1 MAGKTRFEAPA
12 SPDSGFAGNFS
23 NGQRG
28 NGGAD
33 SRMFGYGKVT
43 SRISGAGTGEMP
55 PLSQCLTLDQ
65 IKMGD
70 QKYPRSGELRRVLG
84 ISVGST
90 LEDNAFGATHLKTS
104 PPVSTEEVKRLR
116 ANLADTCGKASG
128 RAKKFDELLHKL
140 NKFGE
145 VTKKPLRNEALTNER
160 SGSSNLKMG
169 TQVHRG
175 LSDQVTLKTED
186 RTKNVSLNKRVRTS
200 VAETRSEF
208 RGNGQPRQ
216 QLLMTK
222 DRDKVKQSNASTD
235 SAEEKIRRLPAGGEG
250 WDKKMKRK
258 RSVGSVTSRPSDNDG
273 EPKRNVHHKFNSELG
288 LSSCDPH
295 SLRSGTFGGAGGN
308 SKLEGTLSTT
318 SAHATLKNERE
329 KSPLSRGFTAGLNKE
344 KALAKGSIK
353 LNSCEES
360 HAASPGPITK
370 GKASRASRSGLL
382 VGNNSTPTIPRIPGT
397 LESWDQPSNL
407 NKSLCIGGANNRKRP
422 LPAGSSSPPIT
433 QWIGQR
439 PQKISRTRRVN
450 LVSPVSNNDEMQMS
464 SEGCSPSD
472 FGARSTYNTVNG
484 SLLSK
489 GATSGT
495 QSFKVK
501 PESVLSPGRLSESE
515 ESGVGENRFKEKGTG
530 NSEGEEKTV
539 NGIQNTRPPMAH
551 AKKNKLLVKDNVGDG
566 VRRQGRSGRG
576 SSFARG
582 DISPAK
588 EKLDNLSMP
597 KPLRG
602 MRPASDKNCSKS
614 GRPMKKQTERKGF
627 SRLGL
632 PVSGGSP
639 GFTGESDD
647 DQEELLSAAKSAY
660 NFSIHACSSV
670 FWKKV
675 ESLFTMISSEEK
687 TYLLEQLK
695 SAKELHTDLTHISCS
710 NNGVMGDN
718 VQDEISASDVLSDD
732 QDRCKK
738 NSIESKESANTSY
751 VVDRF
756 QESMLYANL
765 DSDRILNED
774 TSLYQRV
781 LSALIVEDDS
791 EVYEENGF
799 EKDSP
804 DDASPFVDSG
814 NKNRGGMEFE
824 CESRISVQS
833 QKNGTTNRFAQCNGH
848 NSCSSTRAQDPPCS
862 TEMLVGDSGYTHSD
876 SRLLAGLSRCNDD
889 CPENSLTSSFD
900 VSSFD
905 HQYAQMPVND
915 KLLLELQSLGLYVET
930 VPGLEDKEDDLIN
943 QEIMQLER
951 GLCQQIDRKKTSLDK
966 MAKTM
971 EGREDVDCWDPEQVA
986 MNKLVEVAYKKL
998 LATRGSLAAKIGVP
1012 KVSRQ
1017 VALAYARRTLA
1028 RCRKF
1033 EESGTSCFSEP
1044 SFRDIIFAPPHRMV
1058 EAELLTGPFIGSAD
1072 GDLDSRDTS
1081 NQQSDQAFVRTG
1093 PISNRGKKKEVLL
1106 DDVSGTASR
1115 ATSTLGGAKGKRSER
1130 DRDSAARNEI
1140 PKAGHLSLGISK
1152 GDRKTKTKPK
1162 QKTAQ
1167 LSTSGNGTYNKKFS
1181 EPVMPLNSGEANG
1194 NMKIEG
1200 NVPLNSPRQPKESAD
1215 LANLPLPLNDIDQIG
1230 LDVAPDIGGAQDLN
1244 SWFNFDDDGLQDDDC
1259 IGLEIPMDD
1268 LSELNMF

>member
-1 MAGKTRFEAPA
+1 
-12 SPDSGFAGNFS
+12 
-23 NGQRG
+23 
-28 NGGAD
+28 
-33 SRMFGYGKVT
+33 
-43 SRISGAGTGEMP
+43 
-55 PLSQCLTLDQ
+55 
-65 IKMGD
+65 
-70 QKYPRSGELRRVLG
+70 
-84 ISVGST
+84 
-90 LEDNAFGATHLKTS
+90 
-104 PPVSTEEVKRLR
+104 
-116 ANLADTCGKASG
+116 
-128 RAKKFDELLHKL
+128 
-140 NKFGE
+140 
-145 VTKKPLRNEALTNER
+145 
-160 SGSSNLKMG
+160 
-169 TQVHRG
+169 
-175 LSDQVTLKTED
+175 
-186 RTKNVSLNKRVRTS
+186 
-200 VAETRSEF
+200 
-208 RGNGQPRQ
+208 
-216 QLLMTK
+216 
-222 DRDKVKQSNASTD
+222 
-235 SAEEKIRRLPAGGEG
+235 
-250 WDKKMKRK
+250 
-258 RSVGSVTSRPSDNDG
+258 
-273 EPKRNVHHKFNSELG
+273 
-288 LSSCDPH
+288 
-295 SLRSGTFGGAGGN
+295 
-308 SKLEGTLSTT
+308 
-318 SAHATLKNERE
+318 
-329 KSPLSRGFTAGLNKE
+329 
-344 KALAKGSIK
+344 
-353 LNSCEES
+353 
-360 HAASPGPITK
+360 
-370 GKASRASRSGLL
+370 
-382 VGNNSTPTIPRIPGT
+382 
-397 LESWDQPSNL
+397 
-407 NKSLCIGGANNRKRP
+407 
-422 LPAGSSSPPIT
+422 
-433 QWIGQR
+433 
-439 PQKISRTRRVN
+439 
-450 LVSPVSNNDEMQMS
+450 
-464 SEGCSPSD
+464 
-472 FGARSTYNTVNG
+472 
-484 SLLSK
+484 
-489 GATSGT
+489 
-495 QSFKVK
+495 
-501 PESVLSPGRLSESE
+501 
-515 ESGVGENRFKEKGTG
+515 
-530 NSEGEEKTV
+530 
-539 NGIQNTRPPMAH
+539 
-551 AKKNKLLVKDNVGDG
+551 
-566 VRRQGRSGRG
+566 
-576 SSFARG
+576 
-582 DISPAK
+582 
-588 EKLDNLSMP
+588 
-597 KPLRG
+597 
-602 MRPASDKNCSKS
+602 
-614 GRPMKKQTERKGF
+614 
-627 SRLGL
+627 
-632 PVSGGSP
+632 
-639 GFTGESDD
+639 
-647 DQEELLSAAKSAY
+647 
-660 NFSIHACSSV
+660 
-670 FWKKV
+670 
-675 ESLFTMISSEEK
+675 
-687 TYLLEQLK
+687 
-695 SAKELHTDLTHISCS
+695 
-710 NNGVMGDN
+710 
-718 VQDEISASDVLSDD
+718 
-732 QDRCKK
+732 
-738 NSIESKESANTSY
+738 
-751 VVDRF
+751 
-756 QESMLYANL
+756 MLYANL
-765 DSDRILNED
+765 DSDRIFNED

-862 TEMLVGDSGYTHSD
+862 TEVLLGDSGYTHSD
-876 SRLLAGLSRCNDD
+876 ARLLAGLSRCNDD

-1058 EAELLTGPFIGSAD
+1058 ESELLTGPFIGSAD

-1140 PKAGHLSLGISK
+1140 PKAGHLSLGNSK